1 MEPGD
6 WSVER
11 IIKLYSPPT
20 IRLIVSDAD
29 EYSDSSESISVINS
43 FPFYIF
49 CEVGPEN
56 QAPVTYSINVVSNE
70 AYETVDSTGNVKM
83 VNAGDEVYSKVFIVG
98 SNVSQSK
105 ILRLKMNA
113 SDLDLQNN
121 VTYTINVIVAMNS
134 GLTVSESHVFTVSWT
149 EKFYEPNAEIGIDTT
164 TYTALIRPYCMNRTG
179 ALVNNVK
186 LSVYRREF
194 DGGMVEIATDLD
206 NERGTV
212 VTDPHPSLDFAR
224 YRIIA
229 TEVATG
235 AVSYYDPPGYP
246 VNGKA
251 VIIQWDEAW
260 TNFDAD
266 LEGELS
272 EPEWTG
278 SMIKLP
284 YNIDIQEVNTNDVT
298 LIKYAGR
305 RHPVSYHGTHT
316 GETATWNVDI
326 AKEDKETIYALRRLA
341 RWLGNVYVR
350 EPSGTSYWAT
360 ISVSFPQKH
369 NEVTVPVSLSITRVA
384 GGM

>member
-1 MEPGD
+1 M
-6 WSVER
+6 
-11 IIKLYSPPT
+11 
-20 IRLIVSDAD
+20 SDVD
-29 EYSDSSESISVINS
+29 EYLDSSEGISVINS

-56 QAPVTYSINVVSNE
+56 QAPVTYSVNVVSNE

-98 SNVSQSK
+98 SNISKSK

-134 GLTVSESHVFTVSWT
+134 GLTVSESHIFTVSWT

-179 ALVNNVK
+179 ALVKNVK

-212 VTDPHPSLDFAR
+212 ITDPHPSLDFAR

-229 TEVATG
+229 T
-235 AVSYYDPPGYP
+235 
-246 VNGKA
+246 
-251 VIIQWDEAW
+251 
-260 TNFDAD
+260 
-266 LEGELS
+266 
-272 EPEWTG
+272 
-278 SMIKLP
+278 
-284 YNIDIQEVNTNDVT
+284 
-298 LIKYAGR
+298 
-305 RHPVSYHGTHT
+305 
-316 GETATWNVDI
+316 
-326 AKEDKETIYALRRLA
+326 
-341 RWLGNVYVR
+341 
-350 EPSGTSYWAT
+350 
-360 ISVSFPQKH
+360 
-369 NEVTVPVSLSITRVA
+369 
-384 GGM
+384 